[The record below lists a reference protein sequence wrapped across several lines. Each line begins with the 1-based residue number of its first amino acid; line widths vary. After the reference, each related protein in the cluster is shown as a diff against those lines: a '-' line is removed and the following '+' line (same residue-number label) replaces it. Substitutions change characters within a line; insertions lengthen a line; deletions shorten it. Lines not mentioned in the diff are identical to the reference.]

1 MRPHRRTVLAAA
13 TALAGAAATQGALAK
28 TAGPRGSPLTLFDP
42 DEPAAK
48 AFAAS
53 QGASAIPIEGDRI
66 RLARRLFAKSAPS
79 RLTVIARH
87 ADQLL
92 LAEAAHEH
100 GYRTVALDAFP
111 AMDGRSGMFMWV
123 AKRIA

>member
-28 TAGPRGSPLTLFDP
+28 ASGKGSSLTLFDP
-42 DEPAAK
+42 EEPAAK

-53 QGASAIPIEGDRI
+53 QPGRAVAIDGDRI
-66 RLARRLFAKSAPS
+66 RLARRLFVGGAPS

-87 ADQLL
+87 ADQIL
-92 LAEAAHEH
+92 LAEAAQEA
-100 GYRTVALDAFP
+100 GYRTFALDPFP
-111 AMDGRSGMFMWV
+111 AVDGRGGMFIWV
-123 AKRIA
+123 AKRLA